1 MKDALTFIDG
11 PLAFTL
17 APLVACSVAALALIA
32 DALIRMATT
41 RKIRGRI
48 GGQVEAALE
57 AGDPRAALD
66 VLISGRPF
74 FTGAANALKAMAG
87 EPKAL
92 RDEAAS
98 LALAEDVR
106 ALTRPR
112 SGLVTLAALAP
123 TLGPLGPVTG
133 LMAAFRALEAY
144 SGPVEPSVVAGGLWQ
159 AMVTTGVGL
168 AVAVP
173 CVLVAAAVKSWAD
186 DKAARA
192 GAVLTRISIALESTR
207 GGDPSP

>member
-98 LALAEDVR
+98 LALAPLPALWRPATLPHGELEVRIHDVGQGQLVELATANYR
-106 ALTRPR
+106 LLYDTGPR
-112 SGLVTLAALAP
+112 FGSGFTPLETLWPAGQRFDDVIVSHDDLDHAGGVAALP
-123 TLGPLGPVTG
+123 YDG
-133 LMAAFRALEAY
+133 ALLR
-144 SGPVEPSVVAGGLWQ
+144 VGG
-159 AMVTTGVGL
+159 
-168 AVAVP
+168 
-173 CVLVAAAVKSWAD
+173 
-186 DKAARA
+186 
-192 GAVLTRISIALESTR
+192 
-207 GGDPSP
+207 